1 MYVCVEDIVHYCEC
15 ENHSQKESEDS
26 LIEDELLDSSSD
38 LFEDNCVIEQESENR
53 SFFHGVILNLQKEMA
68 MMVSELAEPENLND
82 FESFKG
88 VICDTGANRFSVMS
102 LFQYK
107 A

>member
-1 MYVCVEDIVHYCEC
+1 MYVCVEDIVHYCGC
-15 ENHSQKESEDS
+15 ENYTQKESEDS
-26 LIEDELLDSSSD
+26 LTEELLDSSSD
-38 LFEDNCVIEQESENR
+38 SFEDNCVIEQESENR
-53 SFFHGVILNLQKEMA
+53 SFFQAVILNLRKEMA

-102 LFQYK
+102 LSQYK
-107 A
+107 I